1 MTAIIPVII
10 KAAIEILL
18 YFEKKL
24 NNNPA
29 QAKGGPG
36 KTGTKAP
43 ISPTTSKMPAPIE
56 NKILAVIVTPE

>member
-1 MTAIIPVII
+1 MPVRQ
-10 KAAIEILL
+10 
-18 YFEKKL
+18 L

-56 NKILAVIVTPE
+56 NKILAVIVTPK